1 MENRNDKVV
10 RRNVGYKRYEGKT
23 DLLILNLLY
32 EKLYL
37 YLNFFKPQRRCV
49 KKERIGSKIR
59 KFYDQPKTSYQRTLQ
74 EKILTLQQR
83 KKLINIYRSLNP
95 INLRKEIIKLQNI
108 LLEDDKIKKEFVK
121 KLILTNKEKLD
132 FT

>member
-1 MENRNDKVV
+1 LACR
-10 RRNVGYKRYEGKT
+10 T
-23 DLLILNLLY
+23 NLQ
-32 EKLYL
+32 KS
-37 YLNFFKPQRRCV
+37 
-49 KKERIGSKIR
+49 G
-59 KFYDQPKTSYQRTLQ
+59 
-74 EKILTLQQR
+74 
-83 KKLINIYRSLNP
+83 NIYRSLNP